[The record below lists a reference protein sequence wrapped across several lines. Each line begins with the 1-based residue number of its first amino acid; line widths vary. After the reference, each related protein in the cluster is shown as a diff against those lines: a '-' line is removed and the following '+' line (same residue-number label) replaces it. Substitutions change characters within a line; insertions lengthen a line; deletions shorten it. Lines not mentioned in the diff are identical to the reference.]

1 MVIIITTISNNE
13 SMILLDISSLS
24 LRSSSSNRSMKTLE
38 LKETLIECRASEV
51 TSYEK
56 VQDALKEVLSK
67 NLNDDIILI
76 CGSFLTVSDAK
87 LIVQNLVK

>member
-1 MVIIITTISNNE
+1 MEDKDVKGIINPLIPR
-13 SMILLDISSLS
+13 ISSWYAT
-24 LRSSSSNRSMKTLE
+24 SSSSNRSMKTLE
-38 LKETLIECRASEV
+38 LKDILLECRASEV
-51 TSYEK
+51 TSSEK
-56 VQDALKEVLSK
+56 VEDALKEVLSK